1 MDGLKASE
9 TAMIMAVLKA
19 AYPRYY
25 ATQTEEDSRQAAKLW
40 SSMFEDYTYAEVAP
54 AVKAVIAT
62 SKFPPTV
69 ADIIEK
75 IRGFRGEEMSEL
87 EAWSYISR
95 AIRNSRYHAR
105 EEWEALPESLQ
116 RVVTPDL
123 LKGWA
128 MIEAEDVET
137 VIQSHFNRTY
147 RTAQARQR
155 EMDML
160 PSSVKNYIAQ
170 IGGGADGLLGLSG
183 QRDRALENKE

>member
-1 MDGLKASE
+1 MKTSE

-25 ATQTEEDSRQAAKLW
+25 ATQTEEESRQATKLW
-40 SSMFEDYTYAEVAP
+40 SSMLEDYTYAEVAP

-75 IRGFRGEEMSEL
+75 IRGFQGEGMSEL
-87 EAWSYISR
+87 EAWGYISR
-95 AIRNSRYHAR
+95 AIRNSTYHSR

-128 MIEAEDVET
+128 MIESEDVET

-147 RTAQARQR
+147 RTAKARQK
-155 EMDML
+155 EVDML
-160 PSSVKNYIAQ
+160 PSSVKAYIAQ
-170 IGGGADGLLGLSG
+170 IGGGANGLLGLSG